1 MAQADLEKA
10 GIIVVNPQG
19 EDSIENYEII

>member
-10 GIIVVNPQG
+10 GIIAINPRG
-19 EDSIENYEII
+19 EDSIEN